1 MTNKYKVKL
10 FKKVMATMFVLLEP
24 CDTMQS
30 GGGHMNAFTKCIK
43 RARNEAGLT
52 QEQVAERMGV
62 SKVAVQ
68 NWEKTGGIRRERLKK
83 II

>member
-1 MTNKYKVKL
+1 
-10 FKKVMATMFVLLEP
+10 
-24 CDTMQS
+24 
-30 GGGHMNAFTKCIK
+30 MNAFTKYIK

-52 QEQVAERMGV
+52 QEQVAEHMGV

-68 NWEKTGGIRRERLKK
+68 NWEKTGDKKGTVKK